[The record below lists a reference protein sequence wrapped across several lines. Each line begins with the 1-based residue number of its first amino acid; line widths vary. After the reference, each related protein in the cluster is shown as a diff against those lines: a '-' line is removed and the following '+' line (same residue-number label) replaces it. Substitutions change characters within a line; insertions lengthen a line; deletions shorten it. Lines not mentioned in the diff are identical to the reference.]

1 MYNYNIMYREIINA
15 YERIKGFIKNIPLYY
30 SNIFSELKDGNIYL
44 KLENLQ
50 RTGSFKIRGA
60 LNCMLKNAEICRNGV
75 IAASAGNHA
84 QGVAFSAKILNI
96 PATIVMPEITPLIKI
111 MNTSKYGAKVILHGK
126 TYDDAYNKAVEL
138 SKKEGLFFIHPFE
151 NEDVIAGQGTIG
163 YEILNEL
170 TEIDQILVP
179 IGGGGLI
186 SGIATYVK
194 HVNPDTKII
203 GIQADN
209 AAGMYYSHMRKKV
222 VTLSS
227 SATIAEGIAV
237 KRVGNKTFEICESY
251 VDDVIT
257 VSDDEIAYAIL
268 QLIEQSK
275 LVVEG
280 AGAVGIAA
288 ILSNKVNVKNKNTIV
303 IISGGNIDVN
313 LISRIINKGMVTTGR
328 YCQIM
333 VNVKDM
339 PGSLSAIT
347 GIIASLQAN
356 ILDIKHHRFDA
367 NLPVNYTKVIFDLE
381 TKGFNHIEKIIS
393 ELNKAGFEARAN
405 G

>member
-1 MYNYNIMYREIINA
+1 MYREIIKA
-15 YERIKGFIKNIPLYY
+15 HERIKSFIKNIPLYY
-30 SNIFSELKDGNIYL
+30 SNIFSELKEGDIYL

-60 LNCMLKNAEICRNGV
+60 LNCMLKNREKCVNGV

-84 QGVAFSAKILNI
+84 QGVAFGAKLLNI
-96 PATIVMPEITPLIKI
+96 PATIVMPEITPLIKVL
-111 MNTSKYGAKVILHGK
+111 NTSKYGAKVVLHGK
-126 TYDDAYNKAVEL
+126 SYDDAYNKAVEL
-138 SKKEGLFFIHPFE
+138 SKKENLFLIHPFE
-151 NEDVIAGQGTIG
+151 DEDVIAGQGTIG

-170 TEIDQILVP
+170 SEIDQILVP

-194 HVNPDTKII
+194 HVSPNTKII

-237 KRVGNKTFEICESY
+237 KRVGDMTFEICESH

-288 ILSNKVNVKNKNTIV
+288 ILSNKVNVKNKTTVV

-328 YCQIM
+328 YCQIT
-333 VNVKDM
+333 VNVKDA
-339 PGSLSAIT
+339 PGSLSAVT

-381 TKGFNHIEKIIS
+381 TKGFDHIEKIIS
-393 ELNKAGFEARAN
+393 ELNRAGFEARAN